1 MFQGE
6 CTHSDVITVVCGAL
20 FLISELLGGTERV
33 RPNTV
38 LGALKAAAL
47 RVVRRGQPE
56 PEPPPE
62 QRRESVQNIGPHH
75 VDIQM
80 TQTAPSAEDQSS
92 TNTSTSS
99 STTAYPWLLR
109 TYARKKQQQPKAPAE
124 MAADLDRAYA
134 KNPAASPPVMAA
146 VIDRLQWALHEEGER
161 VRNFFMPK

>member
-56 PEPPPE
+56 PEPEPPPE

-80 TQTAPSAEDQSS
+80 TQTEAPAP

-124 MAADLDRAYA
+124 MAADLDRCTRRAIASYA
-134 KNPAASPPVMAA
+134 KRVEQYHPRWQRTPGVTRKTPPSPP
-146 VIDRLQWALHEEGER
+146 
-161 VRNFFMPK
+161 